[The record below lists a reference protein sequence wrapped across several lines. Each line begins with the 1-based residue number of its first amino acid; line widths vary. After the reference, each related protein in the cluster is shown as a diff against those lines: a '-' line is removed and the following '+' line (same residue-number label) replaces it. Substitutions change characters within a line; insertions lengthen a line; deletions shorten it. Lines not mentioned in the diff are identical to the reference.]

1 MWTDQ
6 ETDLLRQKIALG
18 MSAAEIG
25 RSMHRSRNAI
35 IGKLARMGLHSR
47 GQAGVIV
54 FWNTT
59 RDAELVRL
67 VGEGYSQAAIAEQ
80 IGGCT
85 RMGVRDRLARL
96 RAKSKAP
103 PPGTST
109 RYRPGKV
116 TKRYSTLTGMPITH
130 DLAPSPAPR
139 RVAVDANPRRL
150 KFLEL
155 QSCHCR
161 FILDEQDALANM
173 DSVYC
178 GADTVQGG
186 SWCGPHR
193 AVVFQG

>member
-25 RSMHRSRNAI
+25 RAMHRSRNAI

-47 GQAGVIV
+47 GQASVIV
-54 FWNTT
+54 FWNAK
-59 RDAELVRL
+59 RDAVLVRL
-67 VGEGYSQAAIAEQ
+67 TSEGHTQEAVAER
-80 IGGCT
+80 IGCT

-103 PPGTST
+103 PADTST
-109 RYRPGKV
+109 RYRPAKV

-130 DLAPSPAPR
+130 DLKGSPAPR
-139 RVAVDANPRRL
+139 CVAVDANPRRL

-161 FILDEQDALANM
+161 FILDERNALANM

-178 GADTVQGG
+178 GADTVADG

-193 AVVFQG
+193 AVVFQAR